1 MTYRHYAILGP
12 DSEISAAAAECA
24 FDQGRF
30 WEYYTKLFENQGSAS
45 FNKDNLKR
53 FAFDLAFDLP
63 TFNHCLDTDKH
74 LELVRAETRAN
85 TEKGVTSTPTF
96 FINGQKI
103 VGAQPYEQFER
114 VINIF
119 LKK

>member
-1 MTYRHYAILGP
+1 M
-12 DSEISAAAAECA
+12 
-24 FDQGRF
+24 
-30 WEYYTKLFENQGSAS
+30 FENQGNVP
-45 FNKDNLKR
+45 FNQANLKR
-53 FAFDLAFDLP
+53 FALELGVDAP
-63 TFNHCLDTDKH
+63 TFNYCLDTDKH